1 MKNELENITVN
12 QTPIEIALGIDNEG
26 KTTAKKLYAFLE
38 LDSKNYSRWCKTN
51 ILENEFA
58 EETIDY
64 WVFFS
69 NDENPQGGRPTQD
82 FKLTAGFAKKL
93 SMLQKNERGE
103 QARNYFIK
111 VEGKLKEVVK
121 QEKISLKEQLEA
133 AAFVAEDL
141 HVPQSNKIMMFRK
154 VCENNHINSNFLPVY
169 SEHED
174 REAKPATA
182 LLKQFQCE
190 IKIREF
196 NERMIKA
203 GYLEERERDT
213 SNRKRYPNG
222 KKPFKALTEKGLRYG
237 KNLTCEKNTKETQ
250 PYYYV
255 DTFLELYHLVMQ
267 EVA

>member
-1 MKNELENITVN
+1 MKKQIEQTLTSLEVAEMIGKEHKNLLRDIDRYCNQLNKLKIELVDFFQESTYIDGKGEERPCYKITKKGCEFVAHKL
-12 QTPIEIALGIDNEG
+12 TGIKGTEF
-26 KTTAKKLYAFLE
+26 TAKYINRFHDMEELLE
-38 LDSKNYSRWCKTN
+38 GIAEQETEQKQKT
-51 ILENEFA
+51 
-58 EETIDY
+58 
-64 WVFFS
+64 
-69 NDENPQGGRPTQD
+69 
-82 FKLTAGFAKKL
+82 
-93 SMLQKNERGE
+93 
-103 QARNYFIK
+103 
-111 VEGKLKEVVK
+111 
-121 QEKISLKEQLEA
+121 ISLKEQLEA

-154 VCENNHINSNFLPVY
+154 VCENNHINSNFLPAY

-213 SNRKRYPNG
+213 SNRKRYPSG
-222 KKPFKALTEKGLRYG
+222 KKPFKALTEKGLPYG

-255 DTFLELYHLVMQ
+255 DSFLELYHLVMQ

>member
-1 MKNELENITVN
+1 MQKQIEQTLTSLEVAEMINKNHADLMRDIRRYTKQLNQSKIAFVDFFQESIYIDGKGEERPCYKITKKGCEFVAHKL
-12 QTPIEIALGIDNEG
+12 TGIKGTEF
-26 KTTAKKLYAFLE
+26 TAKYINRFHDME
-38 LDSKNYSRWCKTN
+38 E
-51 ILENEFA
+51 ILEGIA
-58 EETIDY
+58 EQET
-64 WVFFS
+64 
-69 NDENPQGGRPTQD
+69 E
-82 FKLTAGFAKKL
+82 
-93 SMLQKNERGE
+93 QK
-103 QARNYFIK
+103 QKA
-111 VEGKLKEVVK
+111 
-121 QEKISLKEQLEA
+121 ISLKEQLEA

-154 VCENNHINSNFLPVY
+154 VCENNHINSNFLPAY
-169 SEHED
+169 SENED
-174 REAKPATA
+174 REAKTATA

-213 SNRKRYPNG
+213 SNRKRYPSG
-222 KKPFKALTEKGLRYG
+222 KKPFKALTEKGLPYG

>member
-1 MKNELENITVN
+1 MQKQID
-12 QTPIEIALGIDNEG
+12 QTLTSLEIAELMGR
-26 KTTAKKLYAFLE
+26 THKKVLESIRLYISQMEEIEKKNGTGTEKGWLKYFSDSTYIAGNGQEQPCYNVTKIGCEFL
-38 LDSKNYSRWCKTN
+38 
-51 ILENEFA
+51 A
-58 EETIDY
+58 H
-64 WVFFS
+64 
-69 NDENPQGGRPTQD
+69 
-82 FKLTAGFAKKL
+82 
-93 SMLQKNERGE
+93 
-103 QARNYFIK
+103 
-111 VEGKLKEVVK
+111 KLKGIKGTEFTIK
-121 QEKISLKEQLEA
+121 YINRFHDMEEMIKEKESRKNTISLKEQLEA

-154 VCENNHINSNFLPVY
+154 VCENNHINSNFLPAY
-169 SEHED
+169 SEKED
-174 REAKPATA
+174 REAKTATA

-213 SNRKRYPNG
+213 SNRKRYPSG
-222 KKPFKALTEKGLRYG
+222 KKPFKALTEKGLPYG

>member
-1 MKNELENITVN
+1 MQKQIEQTLTSLEVAEMINKNHADLMRDIRRYTKQLNQSKIAFVDFFQESIYIDGKGEERPCYKITKKGCEFVAHKL
-12 QTPIEIALGIDNEG
+12 TGIKGTEF
-26 KTTAKKLYAFLE
+26 TAKYINRFHDME
-38 LDSKNYSRWCKTN
+38 E
-51 ILENEFA
+51 ILEGIA
-58 EETIDY
+58 EQET
-64 WVFFS
+64 
-69 NDENPQGGRPTQD
+69 E
-82 FKLTAGFAKKL
+82 
-93 SMLQKNERGE
+93 QK
-103 QARNYFIK
+103 QKA
-111 VEGKLKEVVK
+111 
-121 QEKISLKEQLEA
+121 ISLKEQLEA

-154 VCENNHINSNFLPVY
+154 VCENNHINSNFLPAY
-169 SEHED
+169 SENED
-174 REAKPATA
+174 REAKTATA

-213 SNRKRYPNG
+213 SNRKRYPSG

>member
-1 MKNELENITVN
+1 MQKQIEQTLTSLEVAEMINKNHADLMRDIRRYTKQLNQSKIAFVEFFQESTYMDGKGEERPCYKITKKGCEFVAHKL
-12 QTPIEIALGIDNEG
+12 TGIKGTEF
-26 KTTAKKLYAFLE
+26 TAKYINRFHDME
-38 LDSKNYSRWCKTN
+38 E
-51 ILENEFA
+51 ILEGIA
-58 EETIDY
+58 EQET
-64 WVFFS
+64 
-69 NDENPQGGRPTQD
+69 E
-82 FKLTAGFAKKL
+82 
-93 SMLQKNERGE
+93 QK
-103 QARNYFIK
+103 QKA
-111 VEGKLKEVVK
+111 
-121 QEKISLKEQLEA
+121 ISLKEQLEA

-154 VCENNHINSNFLPVY
+154 VCENNHINSNFLPAY
-169 SEHED
+169 SENED
-174 REAKPATA
+174 REAKTATA

-213 SNRKRYPNG
+213 SNRKRYPSG
-222 KKPFKALTEKGLRYG
+222 KKPFKALTEKGLPYG

>member
-1 MKNELENITVN
+1 MQKQIEQTLTSLEVAEMVEKQHNELLKNIRRYIK
-12 QTPIEIALGIDNEG
+12 QLNEG
-26 KTTAKKLYAFLE
+26 KISHVEFFKESSYVDEKGQARPCYNVSRKGCEYIANKLTGVKGAVFTARYINRFHDME
-38 LDSKNYSRWCKTN
+38 E
-51 ILENEFA
+51 ILEGIA
-58 EETIDY
+58 EQET
-64 WVFFS
+64 
-69 NDENPQGGRPTQD
+69 E
-82 FKLTAGFAKKL
+82 
-93 SMLQKNERGE
+93 QK
-103 QARNYFIK
+103 QK
-111 VEGKLKEVVK
+111 T
-121 QEKISLKEQLEA
+121 ISLKEQLEA

-154 VCENNHINSNFLPVY
+154 VCENNHINSNFLPAY
-169 SEHED
+169 SENED
-174 REAKPATA
+174 REAKTATA

-213 SNRKRYPNG
+213 SNRKRYPSG
-222 KKPFKALTEKGLRYG
+222 KKPFKALTEKGLPYG